1 MMKRTIIDICAM
13 TSFIIVLMLGA
24 SALRVYFTREST
36 IKENRDW
43 MQKVIEDEV
52 IKQIKFMMPKETGG
66 VNVGNKT
73 N

>member
-1 MMKRTIIDICAM
+1 MKRTIFDICAM
-13 TSFIIVLMLGA
+13 TSFVIVVMLGA

-43 MQKVIEDEV
+43 MQKVIGDEV

-66 VNVGNKT
+66 VNVGNKA